1 MIYCKLIFK
10 YDIVQWFLRLC
21 PYVDSHCLIT
31 VCSFIF
37 GCTGSVFAAWAF
49 FSCAKWGL
57 LCCDAWASH
66 CSDFSCCRAQALGT
80 QASVVAASRLRSCG
94 AQAELLWSM
103 WDLPRPGTEPV
114 SPTLVGGL
122 LTTGPVGKS
131 LDWHC

>member
-80 QASVVAASRLRSCG
+80 QASVVAALGLSSWGLWALELGLSSCG
-94 AQAELLWSM
+94 AW
-103 WDLPRPGTEPV
+103 V
-114 SPTLVGGL
+114 
-122 LTTGPVGKS
+122 
-131 LDWHC
+131 